1 MKQKNYFD
9 SLIDNRKMDK
19 IHLILIYEILGRPKD
34 YIKTTLE
41 QLIDRIGENP
51 RIKIIERKVHEPHVV
66 NEEKVSSSK
75 NNVDEEKIKNI
86 KIDEELFSTFAEVE
100 LEVDDLMMVFT
111 LVLNTLPSSI
121 EIIKPSELALKN
133 FDLNSVLSELAIK
146 LHKYDEITKALL
158 LEKNQ
163 MINFI
168 KEANEKVVKLGGKPI
183 IRFESEK
190 NEEDKSKE
198 INASEKGSKKSEKKA
213 EKKK

>member
-1 MKQKNYFD
+1 
-9 SLIDNRKMDK
+9 
-19 IHLILIYEILGRPKD
+19 
-34 YIKTTLE
+34 
-41 QLIDRIGENP
+41 
-51 RIKIIERKVHEPHVV
+51 VHEPHVV